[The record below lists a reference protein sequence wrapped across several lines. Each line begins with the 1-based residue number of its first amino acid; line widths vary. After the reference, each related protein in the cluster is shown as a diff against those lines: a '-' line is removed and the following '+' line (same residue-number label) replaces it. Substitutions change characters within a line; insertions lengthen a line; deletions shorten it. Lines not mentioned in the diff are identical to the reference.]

1 MSLALHT
8 HVAGD
13 IAVIGCSGRV
23 VDGEETA
30 SLHRHFL
37 DLLPVHRFFVVD
49 LHDVSFVDSAG
60 LGLLV
65 RLLSRVRGMAGDLKL
80 CGARSNIQH
89 TLTVTRLNSV
99 LGAYATEGEAIA
111 DFYHAERGTD
121 LPVRAAVDIVCV
133 HSSADVLAYLREL
146 MRQAGY
152 AVMTTYSVADA
163 LTLIRATEPRVV
175 VIETALRSWM
185 TGGMPEIFSQFA
197 ENADVIDLPPS
208 FVTEDAGLAGARL
221 LEELKLRMS

>member
-13 IAVIGCSGRV
+13 IAVIECSGRI

-30 SLHRHFL
+30 ALYRQVL
-37 DLLPVHRFFVVD
+37 DLLAVHRFFVVD
-49 LHDVSFVDSAG
+49 LCEVSFVDSAG

-65 RLLSRVRGMAGDLKL
+65 RLLSRVRGKAGDLKL
-80 CGARSNIQH
+80 CGTGPNIDH
-89 TLTVTRLNSV
+89 TLTVTRLNGV
-99 LGAYATEGEAIA
+99 LGSYATQGDAVA
-111 DFYHAERGTD
+111 AFYHGERGAD
-121 LPVRAAVDIVCV
+121 LPVRAAVDIVCI
-133 HSSADVLAYLREL
+133 HSSPDVLAYLREL

-152 AVMTTYSVADA
+152 AVMTTHSVADG

-175 VIETALRSWM
+175 VIEHALRSWM
-185 TGGMPEIFSQFA
+185 TGGMPEIFNQFA

-221 LEELKLRMS
+221 LEDLHQRMS